1 VESPGNEYDVN
12 EGLLFISRS
21 ASDSRDWKSCID
33 NGFTGLGKG
42 TVNGTAEADG
52 KGRTSGPD
60 DGIVFEVGALDCPG
74 VEIGGNTIGGGNN
87 TGAETLFCCD
97 AGFSTI

>member
-1 VESPGNEYDVN
+1 MESPGNEYDVN

-33 NGFTGLGKG
+33 NALTGLGKG
-42 TVNGTAEADG
+42 IVNGIAGAEG

-60 DGIVFEVGALDCPG
+60 DGIVFGDDEGDCPG
-74 VEIGGNTIGGGNN
+74 GEIGGKTIGGGNN
-87 TGAETLFCCD
+87 TGTETLFCCD
-97 AGFSTI
+97 AGFSTV